1 MSLTFSWTTVGLPSV
16 QLNNVAMS
24 QSGQYMFAC
33 TPIATSSTSGGA
45 LYMSSDYG
53 ETWDTSLT
61 FALKR
66 TCDSV
71 AVSAT
76 GDFIFVTQTAT
87 GSVSGN
93 LDSYISTDFGTTW
106 ALSSSAQYVFEFSEV
121 AMSSD
126 ASYIYGCTSGLND
139 GIFINTLGG
148 LGAWTNVHT
157 SA

>member
-1 MSLTFSWTTVGLPSV
+1 VGLPSL

-24 QSGQYMFAC
+24 YSGQYMFTC

-53 ETWDTSLT
+53 ETWEMSLT
-61 FALKR
+61 FAPKR

-71 AVSAT
+71 ALTAT
-76 GDFIFVTQTAT
+76 GDFIFVNQAAT

-106 ALSSSAQYVFEFSEV
+106 ALSSSVQYVSEFSEV
-121 AMSSD
+121 AMSSNG
-126 ASYIYGCTSGLND
+126 SYIYGCTSGLNN
-139 GIFINTLGG
+139 GLFINTLGG
-148 LGAWTNVHT
+148 LGAWTNVQI
-157 SA
+157 SP